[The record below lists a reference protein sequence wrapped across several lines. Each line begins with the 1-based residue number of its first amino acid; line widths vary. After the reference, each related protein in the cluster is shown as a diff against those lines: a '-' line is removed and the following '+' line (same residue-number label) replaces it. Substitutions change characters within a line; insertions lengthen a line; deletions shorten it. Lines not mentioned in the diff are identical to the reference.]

1 MGRSVSYPRGA
12 IVAFQVLEVDDD
24 GDWDF
29 EYEWLRDDLIERAR
43 AAFPSLDLHKGWR
56 GREDRILMRNAY
68 ADFGVSIYGSLV
80 AVWIVEREDGAYW
93 DSDWRHPRTARAKRW
108 LSQIA
113 PRFDT
118 LFGQY
123 DCLGHMSNGEGVYR
137 KRAA

>member
-12 IVAFQVLEVDDD
+12 VVAFQVLEVDDD

-29 EYEWLRDDLIERAR
+29 EYEWLRDDLVERAR
-43 AAFPSLDLHKGWR
+43 VAFPSLDLHEGWR

-93 DSDWRHPRTARAKRW
+93 DSDWRHPRTAQPFRLRRHP
-108 LSQIA
+108 SR
-113 PRFDT
+113 PPFP
-118 LFGQY
+118 
-123 DCLGHMSNGEGVYR
+123 
-137 KRAA
+137 